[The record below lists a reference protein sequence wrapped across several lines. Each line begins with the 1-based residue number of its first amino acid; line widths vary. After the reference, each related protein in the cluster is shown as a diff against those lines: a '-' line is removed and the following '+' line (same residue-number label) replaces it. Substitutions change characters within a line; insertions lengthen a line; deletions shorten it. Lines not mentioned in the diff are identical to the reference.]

1 MKGDPSIW
9 RGRICRTLPFPRT
22 YPFHVRKARAPPP
35 PYGLFIYIYI
45 NMYIH
50 LYLYSYIYIY
60 ICFLYIYID
69 RCIHVRKRRVLW
81 SLTMNQVGFGMP
93 KFDSDPFELI
103 LLLVVWSCSWN
114 NRFQNGHRCDGH
126 QIQLRQCEW
135 ERFCIRDKGWM
146 TQHL

>member
-35 PYGLFIYIYI
+35 YGLFIYIYI

-60 ICFLYIYID
+60 IYIVIFITYVISARVCAKARHSSRHSFQFQSTSNTYILPSSKLRMALD
-69 RCIHVRKRRVLW
+69 LLMVVVVISRKDSNMPASTPQRQL
-81 SLTMNQVGFGMP
+81 GMA
-93 KFDSDPFELI
+93 
-103 LLLVVWSCSWN
+103 
-114 NRFQNGHRCDGH
+114 G
-126 QIQLRQCEW
+126 
-135 ERFCIRDKGWM
+135 
-146 TQHL
+146 